1 MRLAVVASAVLC
13 LGMPGA
19 AEQRAPRL
27 NLAIDG
33 NSLSI
38 AVNGVPSY
46 ATYLPFTSTNVA
58 LGGQTTRDMIESF
71 GDVQAAFDP
80 AARNILVAWEG
91 TNDLYF
97 GATPAQAVAHL
108 ETYRAAA
115 TGKGWEVIVLTL
127 LPRASTPDPVAFERQ
142 RLAVNDGLRR
152 ARLPLVDVGADTEM
166 GPFPAV
172 LAGVYYQ
179 TDRVHLAERG
189 SRRIAAAVTRA
200 IHARLAR
207 R

>member
-1 MRLAVVASAVLC
+1 MCGIVVAMRLAVVASAVLC

-38 AVNGVPSY
+38 AVNGVPAY

-91 TNDLYF
+91 TNDLYV
-97 GATPAQAVAHL
+97 GTWPSAEAGGSPRRSPGPVTPCSL
-108 ETYRAAA
+108 AADRSP
-115 TGKGWEVIVLTL
+115 LC
-127 LPRASTPDPVAFERQ
+127 PCYAS
-142 RLAVNDGLRR
+142 LR
-152 ARLPLVDVGADTEM
+152 
-166 GPFPAV
+166 
-172 LAGVYYQ
+172 
-179 TDRVHLAERG
+179 
-189 SRRIAAAVTRA
+189 
-200 IHARLAR
+200 
-207 R
+207 